1 MIIVTG
7 GAGFI
12 GDNIIKGLNAR
23 GLNNIL
29 VVDDL
34 SDGNKVVN
42 IESCDIEDYM
52 DKHEFIRRIEQ
63 GMEFGGPTAVYHQ
76 GACSDT
82 MESDGRFI
90 METNYEYSKT
100 LFHYCGSQSIPFIY
114 ASSASVYGG
123 GSEFREEPEC
133 EQALNAYAYS
143 KLLFDRYVRKNRG
156 VSDAQ
161 VVGLRY
167 FNVYGFGEQH
177 KGRMASVAYHFFN
190 QYFENGKVKL
200 FAGSGG
206 YADGEQLR
214 DFVHID
220 DVVKVNL
227 HFLEHPEDGG
237 IFNVGSG
244 RAQSFNDVAT
254 AVLNTLEG
262 SKKTTAE
269 WVGEGKIEYIEFPQA
284 LVGKYQSYTQAD
296 LSNLTMLGDYNS
308 GFATVEQGVEKY
320 VAQLLAARQFASGQ
334 QLF

>member
-12 GDNIIKGLNAR
+12 GSNLVRGLNHR

-34 SDGNKVVN
+34 SDGDKVRN
-42 IESCDIEDYM
+42 IEDCDIQDYM
-52 DKHEFIRRIEQ
+52 DKDEFLRRIEQ
-63 GMEFGGPTAVYHQ
+63 GIEFDGMSAIYHQ

-82 MESDGRFI
+82 METDGRYI
-90 METNYEYSKT
+90 MRTNYEYSKS
-100 LFHYCGSQSIPFIY
+100 LFHYCGQNGIPFIY

-123 GSEFREEPEC
+123 GEVFKEDPNV

-143 KLLFDRYVRKNRG
+143 KLLFDRYVRKNRN
-156 VSDAQ
+156 VSESQ

-167 FNVYGFGEQH
+167 FNVYGKGEEH

-190 QYFENGKVKL
+190 QYHEQGYVNL

-214 DFVHID
+214 DFVWVK
-220 DVVKVNL
+220 DVVDVNL
-227 HFLEHPEDGG
+227 HFLEHPEVGG
-237 IFNVGSG
+237 IFNVGTG

-254 AVLNTLEG
+254 SVLNTLE
-262 SKKTTAE
+262 SCEKTTAE
-269 WVGEGKIEYIEFPQA
+269 WVAEKKLRYIEFPQA
-284 LVGKYQSYTQAD
+284 LVGKYQSFTKAD
-296 LSNLTMLGDYNS
+296 LTNLTITGDYNKT
-308 GFATVEQGVEKY
+308 FARVEEGVKHY
-320 VAQLLAARQFASGQ
+320 VKALRKAQ
-334 QLF
+334 

>member
-12 GDNIIKGLNAR
+12 GSNLVR
-23 GLNNIL
+23 GLNSRGLDNIL

-34 SDGNKVVN
+34 SDGNKVRN
-42 IESCDIEDYM
+42 IESCTIEDYM
-52 DKHEFIRRIEQ
+52 DKDEFLSRIKQ
-63 GMEFGGPTAVYHQ
+63 GLEFGGPSAIYHQ

-82 MESDGRFI
+82 MESDGRY
-90 METNYEYSKT
+90 MMQTNYEYSKA
-100 LFHYCGSQSIPFIY
+100 LFHYCADHDIPFIY

-123 GSEFREEPEC
+123 GETFKEDPEF

-143 KLLFDRYVRKNRG
+143 KLLFDRYVRKNRSA
-156 VSDAQ
+156 SDGQ

-167 FNVYGFGEQH
+167 FNVYGQGEEH

-190 QYFENGKVKL
+190 QYHEHGCVKL
-200 FAGSGG
+200 FAASGG

-214 DFVHID
+214 DFVWVD
-220 DVVKVNL
+220 DVVDVNL

-254 AVLNTLEG
+254 TVLNALEG
-262 SKKTTAE
+262 SEKSTAD
-269 WVGEGKIEYIEFPQA
+269 WVAQNKIQYIPFPNA
-284 LVGKYQSYTQAD
+284 LVGKYQSYTKAD
-296 LSNLTMLGDYNS
+296 LTNLTMSGDYN
-308 GFATVEQGVEKY
+308 KN
-320 VAQLLAARQFASGQ
+320 FASVEEGVKAYVGQ
-334 QLF
+334 LQSAR

>member
-12 GDNIIKGLNAR
+12 GSNVVR
-23 GLNNIL
+23 GLNERGLDNIL

-34 SDGNKVVN
+34 SDGDKVRN
-42 IESCDIEDYM
+42 IEDCAIEDYM
-52 DKHEFIRRIEQ
+52 DKEEFLSRIKQ
-63 GMEFGGPTAVYHQ
+63 GMEFGGPSAIYHQ

-82 MESDGRFI
+82 MESDGRYI
-90 METNYEYSKT
+90 METNYEYSKA
-100 LFHYCGSQSIPFIY
+100 LFHYCGNHDVPFIY

-123 GSEFREEPEC
+123 GEIFKEDPEF

-143 KLLFDRYVRKNRG
+143 KLLFDRYVRKNRSA
-156 VSDAQ
+156 SDAQ

-167 FNVYGFGEQH
+167 FNVYGKGEQH
-177 KGRMASVAYHFFN
+177 KGRMASVAYHLYN
-190 QYFENGKVKL
+190 QYHEQGVVKL

-214 DFVHID
+214 DFVWID
-220 DVVKVNL
+220 DVVDVNL

-244 RAQSFNDVAT
+244 RAQTFNDVAT

-262 SKKTTAE
+262 VEKTTAD
-269 WVGEGKIEYIEFPQA
+269 WVADKKIQYIPFPDA
-284 LVGKYQSYTQAD
+284 LVGKYQSYTKAD
-296 LSNLTMLGDYNS
+296 LTNLTMSGDYNKN
-308 GFATVEQGVEKY
+308 FASVEEGVQAY
-320 VAQLLAARQFASGQ
+320 INQLQAAR
-334 QLF
+334 

>member
-12 GDNIIKGLNAR
+12 GSNLVKGLNDQ

-34 SDGNKVVN
+34 TDGNKVKN
-42 IESCDIEDYM
+42 IESCDIQDYM
-52 DKHEFIRRIEQ
+52 DKDEFLQRIEQ
-63 GMEFGGPTAVYHQ
+63 GIDFGGMSAMYHQ

-82 MESDGRFI
+82 METDGRYI
-90 METNYEYSKT
+90 MQTNYDYSKA
-100 LFHYCGSQSIPFIY
+100 LFHYCGQHEIPFIY

-123 GSEFREEPEC
+123 GEVFQESPEH

-143 KLLFDRYVRKNRG
+143 KLLFDRYVRKNA
-156 VSDAQ
+156 DAISSQ

-167 FNVYGFGEQH
+167 FNVYGYGEAH

-190 QYFENGKVKL
+190 QYHEQSHVNL

-214 DFVHID
+214 DFVWVN
-220 DVVKVNL
+220 DVVDINL
-227 HFLEHPEDGG
+227 HFLKHPEIGG
-237 IFNVGSG
+237 VFNVGTG

-254 AVLNTLEG
+254 AVLNTLENEQ
-262 SKKTTAE
+262 KTTAD
-269 WVGEGKIEYIEFPQA
+269 WVAEKKIRYIEFPEA
-284 LVGKYQSYTQAD
+284 LKGKYQSYTKAD
-296 LSNLTMLGDYNS
+296 LTNLTINGDYNKS
-308 GFATVEQGVEKY
+308 LAKVEEGVGHY
-320 VAQLLAARQFASGQ
+320 VRALSEQS
-334 QLF
+334 

>member
-12 GDNIIKGLNAR
+12 GSNLVRGLNKR

-34 SDGNKVVN
+34 SDGNKVRN
-42 IESCDIEDYM
+42 IEDCDIEDYM
-52 DKHEFIRRIEQ
+52 DKDEFLRRIQ
-63 GMEFGGPTAVYHQ
+63 NGMEFGGPTAVYHQ

-82 MESDGRFI
+82 METDGRFI
-90 METNYEYSKT
+90 MQTNYEYSKS
-100 LFHYCGSQSIPFIY
+100 LFHYCGEHSIPFIY

-123 GSEFREEPEC
+123 GEVFKEDPAN

-143 KLLFDRYVRKNRG
+143 KLLFDRYLRKNRDA
-156 VSDAQ
+156 SDSQ

-167 FNVYGFGEQH
+167 FNVYGQGEEH

-190 QYFENGKVKL
+190 QYHEQGFVKL
-200 FAGSGG
+200 FGGSGG

-214 DFVHID
+214 DFVWVD
-220 DVVKVNL
+220 DVVDVNL

-237 IFNVGSG
+237 IFNVGTG

-254 AVLNTLEG
+254 AVLNRLEG
-262 SKKTTAE
+262 VNKTVADWVAEKK
-269 WVGEGKIEYIEFPQA
+269 IQYIEFPQA
-284 LVGKYQSYTQAD
+284 LVGKYQSYTKAD
-296 LSNLTMLGDYNS
+296 LTNLTMSGDYNKN
-308 GFATVEQGVEKY
+308 FATVEEGVQHY
-320 VAQLLAARQFASGQ
+320 VGQLLAAR
-334 QLF
+334 

>member
-12 GDNIIKGLNAR
+12 GSNLVRGLNQR

-34 SDGNKVVN
+34 SDGDKVRN
-42 IESCDIEDYM
+42 IEGCDIQDYM
-52 DKHEFIRRIEQ
+52 DMNDFLSRIRQ
-63 GMEFGGPTAVYHQ
+63 GMEFDGMSAIYHQ

-82 MESDGRFI
+82 METDGRYI
-90 METNYEYSKT
+90 MQTNYEYSKA
-100 LFHYCGSQSIPFIY
+100 LFHYCGERGIPFIY

-123 GSEFREEPEC
+123 GDTFKEDPNC

-143 KLLFDRYVRKNRG
+143 KLLFDRYVRRNR
-156 VSDAQ
+156 STSEAQ

-177 KGRMASVAYHFFN
+177 KGRMASVAYHFYH
-190 QYFENGKVKL
+190 QYLEHGQVKL

-214 DFVHID
+214 DFVWIQ
-220 DVVKVNL
+220 DVVDVNL
-227 HFLEHPEDGG
+227 HFLGHPEDGG
-237 IFNVGSG
+237 IFNVGTG

-254 AVLNTLEG
+254 TVLNTLENAAK
-262 SKKTTAE
+262 STAE
-269 WVGEGKIEYIEFPQA
+269 WVAEGKIEYIPFPDA
-284 LVGKYQSYTQAD
+284 LKGKYQSYTKAD
-296 LSNLTMLGDYNS
+296 LTNLTFAGDYNKT
-308 GFATVEQGVEKY
+308 FATVEHG
-320 VAQLLAARQFASGQ
+320 VAQYVKQLQAAG
-334 QLF
+334 

>member
-12 GDNIIKGLNAR
+12 GANIVKGLNAR

-34 SDGNKVVN
+34 SDGNKVRN
-42 IESCDIEDYM
+42 IESCDIQDYM
-52 DKHEFIRRIEQ
+52 DKDDFLQRIDQ
-63 GMEFGGPTAVYHQ
+63 GMEFDGMSAIFHQ

-82 MESDGRFI
+82 MEADGRYI
-90 METNYEYSKT
+90 MQTNYEYSKS
-100 LFHYCGSQSIPFIY
+100 LFHYCGQHSIPFIY

-123 GSEFREEPEC
+123 GDTFREEPEY

-143 KLLFDRYVRKNRG
+143 KLLFDRYVRKN
-156 VSDAQ
+156 SAMSESQ

-167 FNVYGFGEQH
+167 FNVYGYGEAH

-190 QYFENGKVKL
+190 QYKEQGYVNL

-214 DFVHID
+214 DFVWVK
-220 DVVKVNL
+220 DVVDVNL
-227 HFLEHPEDGG
+227 HFLEHPENKGV
-237 IFNVGSG
+237 FNVGTG

-254 AVLNTLEG
+254 AALNTLENAN
-262 SKKTTAE
+262 KTTAE
-269 WVGEGKIEYIEFPQA
+269 WVAEKKIRYIEFPAA
-284 LVGKYQSYTQAD
+284 LVGKYQSYTKAD
-296 LSNLTMLGDYNS
+296 LSNLTISGDFNKS
-308 GFATVEQGVEKY
+308 FATVEEGVKSY
-320 VAQLLAARQFASGQ
+320 VQ
-334 QLF
+334 QLEDAR

>member
-12 GDNIIKGLNAR
+12 GSNLVRGLNKK

-34 SDGNKVVN
+34 SDGNKVRN
-42 IESCDIEDYM
+42 IEDCDIADYM
-52 DKHEFIRRIEQ
+52 DKDEFLSRIER
-63 GMEFGGPTAVYHQ
+63 GMEFGGPTAIYHQ

-82 MESDGRFI
+82 METDGRFI
-90 METNYEYSKT
+90 MQTNYEYSKS
-100 LFHYCGSQSIPFIY
+100 LYHFCGEHSIPYIY

-123 GSEFREEPEC
+123 GDVFIEDPQY

-143 KLLFDRYVRKNRG
+143 KLLFDRYVRKNSN

-167 FNVYGFGEQH
+167 FNVYGKGEEH

-190 QYFENGKVKL
+190 QYHDQGFVKL
-200 FAGSGG
+200 FGGSGG
-206 YADGEQLR
+206 YSDGQQLR
-214 DFVHID
+214 DFVSVD
-220 DVVKVNL
+220 DVVNVNL
-227 HFLEHPEDGG
+227 HFLEHPAANGT
-237 IFNVGSG
+237 FNVGTG

-262 SKKTTAE
+262 ANKTTEE
-269 WVGEGKIEYIEFPQA
+269 WVSDQKIQYIDFPAA
-284 LVGKYQSYTQAD
+284 LVGKYQSYTKAD
-296 LSNLTMLGDYNS
+296 LSNLTMS
-308 GFATVEQGVEKY
+308 GEYSDGFLTVEQGVRRY
-320 VAQLLAARQFASGQ
+320 VTQLAAAR
-334 QLF
+334 

>member
-12 GDNIIKGLNAR
+12 GSNLVHGLNQR
-23 GLNNIL
+23 GLDNIL

-34 SDGNKVVN
+34 SDGDKIRN

-52 DKHEFIRRIEQ
+52 DKDEFLERIAQ
-63 GMEFGGPTAVYHQ
+63 GMEFGGPTALYHQ

-82 MESDGRFI
+82 METDGRYI
-90 METNYEYSKT
+90 METNYDYSKS
-100 LFHYCGSQSIPFIY
+100 LFHYCGEHSIPFIY

-123 GSEFREEPEC
+123 GEVFKEESKY

-143 KLLFDRYVRKNRG
+143 KLLFDRYVRKNR
-156 VSDAQ
+156 SASEAQ

-167 FNVYGFGEQH
+167 FNVYGQGEAH

-190 QYFENGKVKL
+190 QYHKQGFVKL
-200 FAGSGG
+200 FAGSDG

-214 DFVHID
+214 DFVWVD
-220 DVVKVNL
+220 DVVDVNL

-237 IFNVGSG
+237 VFNVGTG

-254 AVLNTLEG
+254 AVLNTIEG
-262 SKKTTAE
+262 ANKTTE
-269 WVGEGKIEYIEFPQA
+269 QWVADKKIQYIDFPEA
-284 LVGKYQSYTQAD
+284 LVGKYQSYTKAD
-296 LSNLTMLGDYNS
+296 LTNLTMSGDYNKN
-308 GFATVEQGVEKY
+308 FATVEEGVKNY
-320 VAQLLAARQFASGQ
+320 VEQLQAQR
-334 QLF
+334 

>member
-12 GDNIIKGLNAR
+12 GSNIVKGLNKR

-34 SDGNKVVN
+34 SDGNKVRN
-42 IESCDIEDYM
+42 IEHCDIEDYM
-52 DKHEFIRRIEQ
+52 DKDEFISLIQR
-63 GMEFGGPTAVYHQ
+63 GMEFGGLKAIFHQ

-90 METNYEYSKT
+90 MQTNYEYSKS
-100 LFHYCGSQSIPFIY
+100 LFNYCREHEIPYIY

-123 GSEFREEPEC
+123 GETFIEKPEH

-143 KLLFDRYVRKNRG
+143 KLLFDRYLRKNNAG
-156 VSDAQ
+156 ANSQ

-167 FNVYGFGEQH
+167 FNVYGKGEEH

-190 QYFENGKVKL
+190 QYHDQGFVKL

-214 DFVHID
+214 DFVWVE
-220 DVVKVNL
+220 DVVDVNL
-227 HFLEHPEDGG
+227 HFLEHPEVNGV
-237 IFNVGSG
+237 FNVGTG

-262 SKKTTAE
+262 VQKTTSD
-269 WVGEGKIEYIEFPQA
+269 WVSEGKIQYIEFPQA
-284 LVGKYQSYTQAD
+284 LIGKYQSYTKAD
-296 LSNLTMLGDYNS
+296 LNNLTVAGEYTKS
-308 GFATVEQGVEKY
+308 FAKVEEGVKAYVEQLE
-320 VAQLLAARQFASGQ
+320 AER
-334 QLF
+334 